1 MEEYFARQRRRRLI
15 AIAVGL
21 VVAIVAFV
29 AVLFAN
35 FRTNSNYRFQSVA
48 DFFYQTLTSRKLTYD
63 FVDQNIS
70 EVEVGPHV
78 LRTMSVEI
86 DGEIQLIQAVKLR
99 TFWGSYYKFPL
110 VSFEATTASMTA
122 KAHKASISQ
131 VYALFLED
139 GVLINV
145 LSDTLFEDT
154 NGSQGVVT
162 DGVNNLP
169 ADPSAAEHC
178 QYFWVSGELPFDFAL
193 TSADGTQTFTYS
205 NIMDS
210 YYMISSGML

>member
-29 AVLFAN
+29 VVLFAN
-35 FRTNSNYRFQSVA
+35 FRMNSNYRFQSVA

-86 DGEIQLIQAVKLR
+86 DGKIQLIQAVKLR
-99 TFWGSYYKFPL
+99 WSASRRPL
-110 VSFEATTASMTA
+110 
-122 KAHKASISQ
+122 
-131 VYALFLED
+131 
-139 GVLINV
+139 
-145 LSDTLFEDT
+145 
-154 NGSQGVVT
+154 
-162 DGVNNLP
+162 P
-169 ADPSAAEHC
+169 P
-178 QYFWVSGELPFDFAL
+178 
-193 TSADGTQTFTYS
+193 
-205 NIMDS
+205 
-210 YYMISSGML
+210 

>member
-29 AVLFAN
+29 VVLFAN

-99 TFWGSYYKFPL
+99 TFWGAYYKFPL
-110 VSFEATTASMTA
+110 VSFEASRPTRQAFHRFTRCFLRTASSST
-122 KAHKASISQ
+122 S
-131 VYALFLED
+131 
-139 GVLINV
+139 
-145 LSDTLFEDT
+145 
-154 NGSQGVVT
+154 
-162 DGVNNLP
+162 
-169 ADPSAAEHC
+169 C
-178 QYFWVSGELPFDFAL
+178 L
-193 TSADGTQTFTYS
+193 THYS
-205 NIMDS
+205 KILTVHRES
-210 YYMISSGML
+210 